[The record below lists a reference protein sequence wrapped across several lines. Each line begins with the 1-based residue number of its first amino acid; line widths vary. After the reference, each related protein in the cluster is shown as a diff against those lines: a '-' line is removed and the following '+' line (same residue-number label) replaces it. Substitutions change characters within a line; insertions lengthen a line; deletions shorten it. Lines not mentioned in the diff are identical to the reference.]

1 MVAATA
7 ERKIVL
13 ITGCSAGGIGSAL
26 ALEFHARGHLVFA
39 TGRTPA
45 KMAHLAEAGV
55 RTLEMDVTSDASIAA
70 AVRAVIAA
78 QQQET
83 SSGVGGGGGGGG
95 DKGAARAR
103 LDVLV
108 NNAGVTYIMPFADA
122 DMARVR
128 AVVDTNVTGVLAV
141 THALLPLLVAARGL
155 VATVG
160 SVNQVFNPPFQVPYN
175 ASKAALAAAADTL
188 RVELAPLGVRVVH
201 IVTGA
206 VATTLMEHKGGAAG
220 PDLLPPGSW
229 YEAVRDVVEKRTFLE
244 AGGVKFTTPEEYAR
258 QVVRDLTK
266 EKQSPVLYR
275 AASAVSARIL
285 SMFMWHGMLDSM
297 FRRVTKLNAVTPP
310 DPAAISTRQ
319 DK

>member
-1 MVAATA
+1 MA
-7 ERKIVL
+7 EKRKIVL

-26 ALEFHARGHLVFA
+26 ALEFHAQGHLVFA

-45 KMAHLAEAGV
+45 KMAHLAEAGIQ
-55 RTLEMDVTSDASIAA
+55 TLEMDVTSDASIAG
-70 AVRAVIAA
+70 AVRAVVAH
-78 QQQET
+78 QEA
-83 SSGVGGGGGGGG
+83 SGG
-95 DKGAARAR
+95 DGAAR

-108 NNAGVTYIMPFADA
+108 NNAGVNYVMPFADA

-128 AVVDTNVTGVLAV
+128 AVIDTNVMGVLAV
-141 THALLPLLVAARGL
+141 THALLPLLVAARGV

-160 SVNQVFNPPFQVPYN
+160 SVCQVFNPPFQAPYN

-206 VATTLMEHKGGAAG
+206 VATALMEHKGADG
-220 PDLLPPGSW
+220 PDLLPRGSW

-244 AGGVKFTTPEEYAR
+244 AGGVKFTTPADYAR
-258 QVVRDLTK
+258 QVVRDLTR

-275 AASAVSARIL
+275 AASAMSARIL
-285 SMFMWHGMLDSM
+285 SMFMWHGMLDSV
-297 FRRVTKLNAVTPP
+297 FRRVTKLNTVTPP
-310 DPAAISTRQ
+310 KPAAISAQ
-319 DK
+319 QNK